1 MDGNV
6 VTNFPRMFSALSIGS
21 VRLANR
27 FAMAP
32 MTTNYASASG
42 EVTHALVDYLLAR
55 ARGGFG
61 LIVTENIGVHASG
74 RVMPRMLMA
83 DRDALIPGL
92 AGLAGALQSCG
103 TRVFAQL
110 SHCGRQ
116 SRPAFTGG
124 ELVAPSAIA
133 CPINRVVPRALA
145 GHEIRAMVTAFA
157 DAAVRVADAGYDGIE
172 LHGAHGYLIG
182 EFLSAYANQRN
193 DEWGGTPGRRMRF
206 LREIVAAIQERCQL
220 PICVR
225 ISADELVAGGNH
237 IDDSLRIAQTL
248 AADGVAAISVSAGVY
263 ESFNALSM
271 VSGDVAGKWLPLSAQ
286 IRRVLPEAV
295 KVMGVGRIRSAQ
307 AAEQALAAGS
317 CDIPLFGRAAIA
329 DPLIPARAAGRVSGP
344 VIACTYCNVCL
355 GRSARPETICPMNPA
370 VGRDAAFAADLAVPS
385 RAKLVIQGGGLA
397 ALTAAWIAASRG
409 ADVELRCDETSL
421 GGMLAQRARV
431 PDQVELADAVHAA
444 WWRARDA
451 GARLLPPQDENVA
464 DGERMRVTVRAREPL
479 STASSDASA
488 LSVYRILDDSHV
500 PDPGKPYVVEGDD
513 LAAIDAALKLAA
525 AGVRV
530 RLLSLRGAL
539 AWDAHP
545 GFRALGRQGL
555 KRLGVT
561 LGTADETHEPGSIRV
576 SGRLQGSAASTPAAN
591 TPLIEDAWEAAG
603 MTSGVYAAVAWAAS
617 A

>member
-6 VTNFPRMFSALSIGS
+6 TTDFPRMFSALSIGS

-32 MTTNYASASG
+32 MTTSYANAAG
-42 EVTHALVDYLLAR
+42 EVTPALVDYLVAR

-61 LIVTENIGVHASG
+61 LIVTENLGVHASG

-83 DRDALIPGL
+83 DRDALVPGL
-92 AGLAGALQSCG
+92 ASLARALQTCG

-133 CPINRVVPRALA
+133 CPINRVLPRALA
-145 GHEIRAMVTAFA
+145 GDEIRAMVRTFA
-157 DAAVRVADAGYDGIE
+157 DAAVRVAEAGYDGIE

-182 EFLSAYANQRN
+182 EFLSAYANQRD
-193 DEWGGTPGRRMRF
+193 DEWGGTPERRMRF
-206 LREIVAAIQERCQL
+206 LREIIAAIQARCQL

-225 ISADELVAGGNH
+225 MSADELVTGGNN
-237 IDDSLRIAQTL
+237 IDDTLRIAQVL

-295 KVMGVGRIRSAQ
+295 KVMGVGRIRSAE

-344 VIACTYCNVCL
+344 VIACTYCNICL

-385 RAKLVIQGGGLA
+385 RAKLAIQGGGLA

-409 ADVELRCDETSL
+409 ADVELRCDEARL
-421 GGMLAQRARV
+421 GGMLAQRGRV
-431 PDQVELADAVHAA
+431 PDQAELADAVHAA

-451 GARLLPPQDENVA
+451 GARLLPPQDADAA
-464 DGERMRVTVRAREPL
+464 DGDRMRVTVRAFEPL
-479 STASSDASA
+479 SAASIDESA

-500 PDPGKPYVVEGDD
+500 PDPARPYVIVGDD
-513 LAAIDAALKLAA
+513 LAAVDAALKLAA
-525 AGVRV
+525 AGASV
-530 RLLSLRGAL
+530 RLLSLKGAL

-555 KRLGVT
+555 ERMGVT
-561 LGTADETHEPGSIRV
+561 LGAADEVPQPGTIRV
-576 SGRLQGSAASTPAAN
+576 TARLQGSPPPPAAADTPPIADAWDAAS
-591 TPLIEDAWEAAG
+591 
-603 MTSGVYAAVAWAAS
+603 MSSGVYAAVAWATS
-617 A
+617 V